1 MVVVFLF
8 GAAVSF
14 HPSDKEVFMS
24 TLQYL
29 LRRPPESKE
38 LFGSFTS
45 LEQWRDWLAAHPQI
59 TDARYIQAI
68 IRRARCW
75 GCESAFLGP
84 IPAREVV
91 VHGTNYREG
100 LFARGL
106 NPRLRAMLDL
116 VAHLPQAADPWNTT
130 IYAPEAITPFALV
143 LRGRYARF
151 VGSEYV
157 ETDEQRRQLFPIM
170 FQNLLQ
176 LTFPTAVFDVV
187 VSNEVF
193 EHIPDL
199 PRGLTELAR
208 VLKPG
213 GVLLATFPFAY
224 SCERTIVKA
233 WFANDGQLQFD
244 GEPEYHGNPVDP
256 KGSLV
261 FQIPAWDIVETC
273 RAAGFRQVAMEFISS
288 MSRGI
293 TGTEL
298 GGLFVLRAI
307 R

>member
-1 MVVVFLF
+1 
-8 GAAVSF
+8 
-14 HPSDKEVFMS
+14 MS
-24 TLQYL
+24 ILRNI
-29 LRRPPESKE
+29 LRRPPKQKE

-45 LEQWRDWLAAHPQI
+45 LEQWREWLAAHPEV
-59 TDARYIQAI
+59 TDSRYIRGIVKRAQ
-68 IRRARCW
+68 RR

-84 IPAREVV
+84 IPAREVAL
-91 VHGTNYREG
+91 HGTNYREE
-100 LFARGL
+100 LLARGL

-116 VAHLPQAADPWNTT
+116 LAKLPQAADIWNAT
-130 IYAPEAITPFALV
+130 IYAPEALTPFALV

-157 ETDEQRRQLFPIM
+157 ETDENRRRLFPIQ
-170 FQNLLQ
+170 FQDLSKLE
-176 LTFPTAVFDVV
+176 FPAAAFEVV

-199 PRGLTELAR
+199 PRGLREIAR

-224 SCERTIVKA
+224 QSERTIVKA
-233 WFANDGQLQFD
+233 WFSQDGQLQYD
-244 GEPEYHGNPVDP
+244 GEAEYHGNPVDP

-261 FQIPAWDIVETC
+261 FQVPAWDVVDTC
-273 RAAGFRQVAMEFISS
+273 RGAGFRDVAMEFISS
-288 MSRGI
+288 VPRGI
-293 TGTEL
+293 TGTEIC
-298 GGLFVLRAI
+298 GIFVLRAV